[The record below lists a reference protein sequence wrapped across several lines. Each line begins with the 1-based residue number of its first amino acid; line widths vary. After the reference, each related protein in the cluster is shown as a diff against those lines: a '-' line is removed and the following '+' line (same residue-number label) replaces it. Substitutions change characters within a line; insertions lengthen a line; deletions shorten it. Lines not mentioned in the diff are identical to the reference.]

1 MPSAALK
8 ACSYPG
14 CVTLV
19 PSGRCELH
27 RIAEMVYRNHEA
39 QYLYGRAAWKARRVQ
54 QLAGQPW
61 CEMCLADEIYTA
73 AVDVH
78 HVQRHEGDV
87 NIFLSSPLQSLCH
100 ACHSKVTLQELRN
113 G

>member
-1 MPSAALK
+1 MPSAAKK

-27 RIAEMVYRNHEA
+27 RIAEVVYRNREVGF
-39 QYLYGRAAWKARRVQ
+39 LYGRAAWKARRVQ